1 MPNRVSPLRRLW
13 HFVSRQVVDN
23 TPEDVALCEFDCRKQ
38 QCMHEEW
45 STCER
50 RIGKGRGELF
60 PPSKPSSSDAGR

>member
-1 MPNRVSPLRRLW
+1 
-13 HFVSRQVVDN
+13 VDN